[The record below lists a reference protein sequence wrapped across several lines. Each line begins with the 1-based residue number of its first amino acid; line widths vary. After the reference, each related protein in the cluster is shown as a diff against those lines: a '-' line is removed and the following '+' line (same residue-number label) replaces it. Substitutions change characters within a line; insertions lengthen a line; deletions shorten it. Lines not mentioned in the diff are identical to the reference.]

1 MPLPTRRPQR
11 SRSLVA
17 SAYRV
22 GERDTDYQRRQTM
35 GWQTRALEYCRIVP
49 ELNFASRFYSRML
62 KQLRIYP
69 AKLGEHDEK
78 KEIRSGPPV
87 EVLNRIQ
94 DPGGGR
100 SQILRNYG
108 RLMFATGEGL
118 LFGRSLGSETEKWT
132 FIWNEELRVETF
144 SDGKPRKFFHKVG
157 GGKEIEYGPEE
168 AIAYRMW
175 TPDPGMSWQAEAPM
189 QAALEIAEELII
201 LTKSVR
207 ATATTR
213 LLNGLLFLPVEALP
227 PVEEIQGG
235 SEDPESDPWTSDFI
249 EHVSTQIENP
259 GTAEAKVPL
268 ISWLAGEHIPNIR
281 HLQLHDPQTDYM
293 ERDLRKEAID
303 RLAWGLD
310 MPPEALKGLGDTN
323 HWAAM
328 QILGDMWKSHG
339 APLAEQFCDEISSA
353 YLQPALKDEGFAEW
367 DKIVAHYDASQITVK
382 PDRSEDA
389 DNAAKY
395 AMISPRGYRQLKNIP
410 EDLAPSEEERLQI
423 LEVLG
428 RSPQKAQR
436 VEEQS
441 PNGNDPARD
450 GPPLPGAEGDS
461 GRRTRVVTSAAAAY
475 EAMGA
480 AMMALARCRELAGIR
495 LWQKQRTCP
504 DCFEKAD
511 GLPHSLVAS
520 ALGPGIVQQVG
531 WDPLRLVRGGADT
544 LQDMLVYW
552 DYSPKQAQALAEL
565 IESFAARTLYDERLP
580 QLPSGFA
587 AHLER
592 AKELDSAVGH

>member
-1 MPLPTRRPQR
+1 
-11 SRSLVA
+11 
-17 SAYRV
+17 
-22 GERDTDYQRRQTM
+22 
-35 GWQTRALEYCRIVP
+35 
-49 ELNFASRFYSRML
+49 ML
-62 KQLRIYP
+62 
-69 AKLGEHDEK
+69 
-78 KEIRSGPPV
+78 
-87 EVLNRIQ
+87 
-94 DPGGGR
+94 
-100 SQILRNYG
+100 
-108 RLMFATGEGL
+108 
-118 LFGRSLGSETEKWT
+118 
-132 FIWNEELRVETF
+132 
-144 SDGKPRKFFHKVG
+144 
-157 GGKEIEYGPEE
+157 
-168 AIAYRMW
+168 IAYRMW

-213 LLNGLLFLPVEALP
+213 LLNGLLFMPIEALP

-235 SEDPESDPWTSDFI
+235 SEDPENDPWSADFI
-249 EHVSTQIENP
+249 EHVSTQIERP
-259 GTAEAKVPL
+259 GEAEAKVPL

-339 APLAEQFCDEISSA
+339 APLAEQFCDEISAA

-410 EDLAPSEEERLQI
+410 EDLAPTEDERLQI

-428 RSPQKAQR
+428 RSPKQAAQPQFPQQKNGDQR
-436 VEEQS
+436 
-441 PNGNDPARD
+441 DPARD

-461 GRRTRVVTSAAAAY
+461 GRKTRVVTSAAAAY

-495 LWQKQRTCP
+495 LWQKQKHCP
-504 DCFEKAD
+504 ECFEKAD
-511 GLPHSLVAS
+511 GLPHPLVA
-520 ALGPGIVQQVG
+520 ATLGPGVVDQLGQK
-531 WDPLRLVRGGADT
+531 PMRLVRGGTAALED
-544 LQDMLVYW
+544 LLEYW
-552 DYSPKQAQALAEL
+552 DYTPKQAQAICEMV
-565 IESFAARTLYDERLP
+565 ESFAARTLYDERLP

-592 AKELDSAVGH
+592 AKEMDSAVGHP